1 MHLLKYEEKEQNKQ
15 PMKIITSNM
24 LNGGCGKSSVVLN
37 LSQALR
43 EQGKKVLEIDLD
55 FNLSLTHTHQIKPPR
70 DAMFFTAFELF
81 TMPHLDVKKCII
93 NDVIPSNQ
101 NLMAIDVVL
110 MNQQDKEH
118 ILKRALDQLQN
129 IYDYVLIDTHNAMT
143 ITTINALAC
152 SDIVIMPMTNDV
164 DCVQGLKKLVASVN
178 GIKSRY
184 NPNLKTIYCLMT
196 MYKNTQLDKATFNY
210 CQTIAADTD
219 IKILPIIHSD
229 VRIAKAKAFNTN
241 VFDYCKNIAKGKD
254 KEHTKGVADYLSVAK
269 FICDAEF

>member
-1 MHLLKYEEKEQNKQ
+1 
-15 PMKIITSNM
+15 MKIITSNM

-55 FNLSLTHTHQIKPPR
+55 FNLSLTNTHRIKPQN

-81 TMPHLDVKKCII
+81 TMPNLDIKKCIV
-93 NDVIPSNQ
+93 NDVIPSSQ

-118 ILKRALDQLQN
+118 ILKKALEPLKN

-143 ITTINALAC
+143 ITTINALSC
-152 SDIVIMPMTNDV
+152 SDMVIMPMTNDV
-164 DCVQGLKKLVASVN
+164 DCVQGLKKLVASIN
-178 GIKSRY
+178 GIKERY
-184 NPNLKTIYCLMT
+184 NPNLKNIYCLMT
-196 MYKNTQLDKATFNY
+196 MYKNTQLDKATFDY
-210 CQTIAADTD
+210 CNKTANDTN
-219 IKILPIIHSD
+219 IKMLPIIHSD

-241 VFDYCKNIAKGKD
+241 VFNYCQTIAKGKD
-254 KEHTKGVADYLSVAK
+254 KEQTKGVADYLNVAK
-269 FICDAEF
+269 IICEV